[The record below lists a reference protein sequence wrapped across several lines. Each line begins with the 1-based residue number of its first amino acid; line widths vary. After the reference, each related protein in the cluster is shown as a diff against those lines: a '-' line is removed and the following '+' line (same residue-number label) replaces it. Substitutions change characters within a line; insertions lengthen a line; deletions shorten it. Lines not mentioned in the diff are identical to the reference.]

1 MILYLIGNDADMFA
15 GMQLDVDRLRNESQ
29 YRNGDELIRYPDVP
43 RHRGAK
49 RAGVS
54 PASAILVSH
63 ANTSLLANWPRS
75 VGALRG
81 VRIAT
86 PPDDQ
91 QSSRQNGDYTR
102 SDAAGE
108 LHVGV

>member
-63 ANTSLLANWPRS
+63 ANTSLLANDRCS
-75 VGALRG
+75 VDALCG
-81 VRIAT
+81 MRIASL
-86 PPDDQ
+86 PDDDE
-91 QSSRQNGDYTR
+91 QSSR
-102 SDAAGE
+102 
-108 LHVGV
+108 